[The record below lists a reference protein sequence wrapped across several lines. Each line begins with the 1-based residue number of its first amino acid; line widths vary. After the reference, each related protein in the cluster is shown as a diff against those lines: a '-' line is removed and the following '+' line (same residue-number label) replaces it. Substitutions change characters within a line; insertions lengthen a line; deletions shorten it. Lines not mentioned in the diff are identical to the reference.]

1 MGYYLVYAVPKEDY
15 AIEMP
20 SLKEP
25 LLKCSHRRN
34 KFIPPEIFNADIP
47 QDGNMWQ
54 FAAKMG
60 SVVGGITRD
69 IGIDIRLIK
78 LLDDEPED
86 SSIFP
91 VESYNRK
98 LIAVSVYMLSCF

>member
-1 MGYYLVYAVPKEDY
+1 
-15 AIEMP
+15 
-20 SLKEP
+20 
-25 LLKCSHRRN
+25 
-34 KFIPPEIFNADIP
+34 
-47 QDGNMWQ
+47 
-54 FAAKMG
+54 MG